1 MVDATGAK
9 GVDTINA
16 DLVVAMGPLEKGDP
30 ALVSPVPFATK

>member
-9 GVDTINA
+9 SVKTINA

-30 ALVSPVPFATK
+30 VLISPVPFATT